1 MSSSPASRRLR
12 QRLVLPSLA
21 VAALAL
27 TGCQT
32 YTAQTAAQDTAVRSG
47 SVAAAVDIANK
58 RADAE
63 KNTVNTVIVRLEQGA
78 ILRQAALAKIPF
90 AAVEPAKPAN
100 LGTATTGTQNE
111 TNVATQATPE
121 PAAPVLPDDRR
132 YLRQSLAA
140 FDLAEEKVN
149 DYEAQAKVK
158 VGSEAGS
165 LLTNQQNMPYRGHS
179 YDKVMLNAYKA
190 LNYIQLG
197 DKDAARVELN
207 RALQRQRDAVAENA
221 KRIEDAQQAA
231 QEAKDGNATSESGK
245 KGSVDV
251 DKAKADP
258 KSGPAFAEVEA
269 ELNSQIKAYG
279 DYVNPFVVFLD
290 GLFFVTNAENNAD
303 LERARKSIER
313 VAGMAPENTYIK
325 DDLAAAEAAANGK
338 LPTGLTYVIFE
349 TGAAP
354 FRDQLRIDIPVFL
367 ITGKLSYAGAAFPK
381 LKFQSD
387 YVPALK
393 VSAGADSFNSS
404 TICSMDSV
412 VAQDFKN
419 EWWPMVT
426 KTIIAT
432 TLKASID
439 AVVQKQAGDRLGLMG
454 QIAAKAVTAAAGA
467 SLNIADTRTWRSLP
481 KEFQYVRLVT
491 PADRKLTLDAA
502 GQTQSVDLVPGS
514 INVVYVKSTNATGPL
529 LVDQFALKL

>member
-1 MSSSPASRRLR
+1 MSPSPDSRPLHRRLA
-12 QRLVLPSLA
+12 LASLA
-21 VAALAL
+21 LTAAAL

-32 YTAQTAAQDTAVRSG
+32 YTAQTAEQDTAVRTG

-63 KNTVNTVIVRLEQGA
+63 KNTVNTVVVRLEQGA
-78 ILRQAALAKIPF
+78 ILRQAALANIPYTPP
-90 AAVEPAKPAN
+90 PAPPAPAAN
-100 LGTATTGTQNE
+100 LGTATTATQTE
-111 TNVATQATPE
+111 TNVAIQAPAE
-121 PAAPVLPDDRR
+121 PALPPERV

-149 DYEAQAKVK
+149 DYEEQAKVK
-158 VGSEAGS
+158 LGSEAGS
-165 LLTNQQNMPYRGHS
+165 LLTNQQNMPYRGHA
-179 YDKVMLNAYKA
+179 YDKVMMNAYKA

-197 DKDAARVELN
+197 DKDGARVELN

-231 QEAKDGNATSESGK
+231 QEAKDGKATSESGK
-245 KGSVDV
+245 TGAVDV

-258 KSGPAFAEVEA
+258 KSGPAFAQVEA
-269 ELNSQIKAYG
+269 DLNSQIKAYG

-290 GLFFVTNAENNAD
+290 GLFFLANAENNAD

-313 VAGMAPENTYIK
+313 VAGMAPDNTFIK

-367 ITGKLSYAGAAFPK
+367 VTGKLSYAGAAFPK

-387 YVPALK
+387 YVPALR
-393 VSAGADSFNSS
+393 VSAGADAFTSS

-412 VAQDFKN
+412 IALDFKN
-419 EWWPMVT
+419 DWWPMVT

-432 TLKASID
+432 TLKASVD
-439 AVVQKQAGDRLGLMG
+439 AVVQKQAGDRLGFAAGL
-454 QIAAKAVTAAAGA
+454 AAKALTVAAGA

-491 PADRKLTLDAA
+491 PADRKLTLEAA
-502 GQTQSVDLVPGS
+502 GQTQSLDLVAGS

-529 LVDQFALKL
+529 LVDQFALKP